1 MAAITSL
8 GSGSNLDLEK
18 LLGQLVDAE
27 KTPQQTLIDNTKAL
41 TTATVSALGS
51 LKSKLSAFNDAQA
64 KLKDPTFFTGKTATS
79 ADTTLFTVTA
89 TGAAAAGSYN
99 IGVINLAQAN
109 KIASG
114 NFASAATTVGN
125 GTLTIGVGSSTFNVT
140 VTAGVN
146 DTLSG
151 IRDSINNAT
160 TNTGVKA
167 SILTV
172 SDGGTGTVSKLVLT
186 ANSTGASSQI
196 SVAVTDGVDGTNT
209 DNAGLSRLYY
219 LKSDGGSQQSEVNAA
234 KDAKITVDGF
244 TATSATNQFAG
255 VIEGVTITAVKGPT
269 DPLATPPSAALT
281 VSADKAAA
289 QTAIQAFVTA
299 YNDLAK
305 TFSSLTTYNKDT
317 SSGGLSGD
325 SSLLT
330 VRSKLKQIIADPVS
344 GAPSD
349 LNSLAFLGIG
359 TNKDG
364 TLSVDNT
371 KLSNALTNRLDDVAK
386 LFSGSNG
393 VSGKLDALLTDLTS
407 SSGIFQTRTNSLND
421 QLRKLDDQQS
431 ALDLRIESFTK
442 RYRAQFTALD
452 TLVNQ
457 LNSTG
462 SFLTQQLDAAAKIIS
477 RKSN

>member
-186 ANSTGASSQI
+186 ANSTGTSSQI
-196 SVAVTDGVDGTNT
+196 SVAVTDGDGTNT
-209 DNAGLSRLYY
+209 DNAGLSQLYY
-219 LKSDGGSQQSEVNAA
+219 LKSDAGSQQSEVNAA

-244 TATSATNQFAG
+244 AATSATNQFAG

-281 VSADKAAA
+281 VSADKATA

-317 SSGGLSGD
+317 SAGGLSGD

-330 VRSKLKQIIADPVS
+330 IRSKLKQIIADPVT
-344 GAPSD
+344 GAPAD
-349 LNSLAFLGIG
+349 LKSLAFLGIG

-393 VSGKLDALLTDLTS
+393 VSGKLDALLSDLTS
-407 SSGIFQTRTNSLND
+407 SSGIFQTRQNTLND

-431 ALDLRIESFTK
+431 ALDARIESFTN